1 MDARGLLQSQLE
13 SGAWIL
19 IEAAAG
25 LDADEFYERLPNAG
39 ESADWIFGHI
49 ATNEDWFLNKLTG
62 SALEVSEELHS
73 VYQADFPSP
82 TVRQRVLD
90 RDGMVELFK
99 AQRRRVVESLAEEDT
114 SSWDAPAPGGL
125 PAVFP
130 TKGSAWGILGTHQ
143 YWHIGQLMAIRSM
156 VGEPAFDF
164 SPHQEPVSTRTGN
177 GDDAKLIVPADGP
190 RVTPRRPEQ
199 VSAFVRAEFDKAM
212 ETWGIHNNLIRT
224 LGCHPQLALTE
235 VDYANAF
242 IFEKNTFA
250 ETPRPGAE
258 GSGQVVLFPSSG
270 FVDRVT
276 KELVISLVSLK
287 NRARYSITHH
297 TVISFGV
304 LSELVAGETAEARS
318 QRAEQMLLGLTDEF
332 GQESFRGKTYNGDPL
347 YSDLQ
352 VAALELALK
361 VNRNPHAVEDR
372 EFDALRGLLK
382 ENARSQIQDG
392 PLAAQFGADGPDEA
406 YLEAFVDGMVVELTW
421 CIVHFSG
428 LLNRWFTVLKMRDE
442 EFAVTPEGQTFIDV
456 YNAAVPDSIKRRNN
470 ALLGPSGWGS

>member
-1 MDARGLLQSQLE
+1 MDARGLLKSQLE

-19 IEAAAG
+19 TEAAAG
-25 LDADEFYERLPNAG
+25 LRADEFYERLPNAG

-49 ATNEDWFLNKLTG
+49 ATNEDWFLSKLIG
-62 SALEVSEELHS
+62 CGIEVSEELHT
-73 VYQADFPSP
+73 VYQADFPLP
-82 TVRQRVLD
+82 TVRQHLLD
-90 RDGMVELFK
+90 REGMIGLFK
-99 AQRRRVVESLAEEDT
+99 AQRQRVVEALAKEDT
-114 SSWDAPAPGGL
+114 STWDSPAPDGL

-164 SPHQEPVSTRTGN
+164 SPHQEPASRSVIPIDEG
-177 GDDAKLIVPADGP
+177 KLIVPLDGP

-199 VSAFVRAEFDKAM
+199 VSEFVRAEFDKAM

-224 LGCHPQLALTE
+224 LGCHPRLALTE

-250 ETPRPGAE
+250 ETPKPGAE
-258 GSGQVVLFPSSG
+258 TSGQVVLFPSSG

-304 LSELVAGETAEARS
+304 LCELVAGDTAEARRD
-318 QRAEQMLLGLTDEF
+318 RAEQMLLGLTDEF
-332 GQESFRGKTYNGDPL
+332 GQESFRDKTYQGEPL
-347 YSDLQ
+347 YSGLQ
-352 VAALELALK
+352 LAALELALK
-361 VNRNPHAVEDR
+361 VNRNSHVVEDS
-372 EFDALRGLLK
+372 EFDALRRLL
-382 ENARSQIQDG
+382 EADARSQIAAG
-392 PLAAQFGADGPDEA
+392 PLAAQFGSDGPDDA
-406 YLEAFVDGMVVELTW
+406 YVDAFVDGMLIELTW

-428 LLNRWFTVLKMRDE
+428 LLNRWFTLLKMRDE
-442 EFAVTPEGQTFIDV
+442 EFAVTPDGQNFIDV
-456 YNAAVPDSIKRRNN
+456 YNAFIPDSIKRRNN
-470 ALLGPSGWGS
+470 ALLGPSGWGR

>member
-1 MDARGLLQSQLE
+1 MDARGFLQSQLE
-13 SGAWIL
+13 GGAWIL
-19 IEAAAG
+19 TEAAAG
-25 LDADEFYERLPNAG
+25 LSTDEFYERLPNAG

-62 SALEVSEELHS
+62 SDLQVSQELHS
-73 VYQADFPSP
+73 VYQADFPPP
-82 TVRQRVLD
+82 TVRQRVLE
-90 RDGMVELFK
+90 REGMLELFK
-99 AQRRRVVESLAEEDT
+99 TQRARVVEALAKEDT
-114 SSWDAPAPGGL
+114 STWDQPAPDGL

-130 TKGSAWGILGTHQ
+130 TVGAVWGILGTHQ
-143 YWHIGQLMAIRSM
+143 FWHIGQLMAIRSM

-164 SPHQEPVSTRTGN
+164 SPHRAPASAQEAAVE
-177 GDDAKLIVPADGP
+177 DAQLIVPADGP
-190 RVTPRRPEQ
+190 RVAPRRPEQ

-212 ETWGIHNNLIRT
+212 ETWGIHNNLVRT

-250 ETPRPGAE
+250 EIPKPGAE
-258 GSGQVVLFPSSG
+258 ESGEVVLFPSSG

-304 LSELVAGETAEARS
+304 LSELVEGDSPKAKAE
-318 QRAEQMLLGLTDEF
+318 RAEEMLLGLTDEF
-332 GQESFRGKTYNGDPL
+332 GQESFRGRTFNGAPL

-352 VAALELALK
+352 LAALELALK
-361 VNRNPHAVEDR
+361 VNRNPHAVEDS
-372 EFDALRGLLK
+372 EFDALRDLMR
-382 ENARSQIQDG
+382 ADAQSQIAGG
-392 PLAAQFGADGPDEA
+392 PLAAQFGKQGPDDI
-406 YLEAFVDGMVVELTW
+406 YLETFVDGMLVELTW

-428 LLNRWFTVLKMRDE
+428 LLNRWFTLLKMRDE